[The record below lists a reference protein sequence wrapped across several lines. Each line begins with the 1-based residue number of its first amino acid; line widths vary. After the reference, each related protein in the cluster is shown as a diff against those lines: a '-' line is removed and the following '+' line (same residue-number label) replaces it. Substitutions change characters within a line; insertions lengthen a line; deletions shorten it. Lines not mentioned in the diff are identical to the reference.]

1 MDHSWNMNHVSSS
14 FSMRRANFDSVN
26 EDKAAIERRREAVGS
41 LENKGN
47 ASVAQSPARSLAR
60 GRRDWNK
67 SEGTATLLRIHIARQ
82 LPVSNNSQADCSC
95 IIKGTK
101 LISWR
106 IHGERE
112 RGKKWHRSSSREIAW
127 IFVEKRI
134 VKRTSLDYYEI
145 YAHKYL
151 FTKDTGCDI

>member
-1 MDHSWNMNHVSSS
+1 MNE
-14 FSMRRANFDSVN
+14 N
-26 EDKAAIERRREAVGS
+26 KAAIERRREAVGS

-67 SEGTATLLRIHIARQ
+67 SERTATLLRIHIARQ

-112 RGKKWHRSSSREIAW
+112 RE
-127 IFVEKRI
+127 EKNGTDPHLERLLEF
-134 VKRTSLDYYEI
+134 S
-145 YAHKYL
+145 
-151 FTKDTGCDI
+151 

>member
-1 MDHSWNMNHVSSS
+1 MNE
-14 FSMRRANFDSVN
+14 N
-26 EDKAAIERRREAVGS
+26 KAAIERRREAVGS

-67 SEGTATLLRIHIARQ
+67 SERTATLLRIHIARQ

-101 LISWR
+101 LISR
-106 IHGERE
+106 DCLNFRRE
-112 RGKKWHRSSSREIAW
+112 KNRETNEPRLLRDLRA
-127 IFVEKRI
+127 
-134 VKRTSLDYYEI
+134 
-145 YAHKYL
+145 
-151 FTKDTGCDI
+151 